1 LLRRREEL
9 VSQRRILVPLGPQ
22 SKDLKG
28 VYHALALAE
37 RMEAKILILQIE
49 NQKDENGSNIWKERV
64 LLDLVNT
71 ASQEGLAVS
80 HHIAYGTM
88 EKEILEFIKN
98 ESIELVVLGEE
109 DQMAQSLIRIRTKVP
124 FQIIQV
130 KEKDNVDYL

>member
-1 LLRRREEL
+1 M
-9 VSQRRILVPLGPQ
+9 VSQKRILVPLGPQ

-28 VYHALALAE
+28 IYHALALAE
-37 RMEAKILILQIE
+37 RMRAKIHILQIE
-49 NQKDENGSNIWKERV
+49 NQRDGDERNSWKEKV

-71 ASQEGLAVS
+71 ALQEGLTVS
-80 HHIAYGTM
+80 HHIAYGKLEEELM
-88 EKEILEFIKN
+88 EFIKN

-109 DQMAQSLIRIRTKVP
+109 DQMAQSLIRIRAKIP